1 MWDRAVIKFFL
12 GPPIFVNFN
21 FVCNCIFYHF
31 PFFGTMNF
39 FFFLILET
47 VNFDHKITV
56 FLNLKRIVYFYCK
69 NSLSS
74 TMKII
79 ISFSRN
85 SIIRLP
91 NFLAGSFRK
100 GKPLKLRK
108 FPIIFVHEIDNASND
123 MAKKQLTLIIFH
135 DNNSPLRDSSRFH
148 RISC

>member
-56 FLNLKRIVYFYCK
+56 FLNLKRIVYFLQKFPLFNYENYNFILSK
-69 NSLSS
+69 LNYSLTQFSCRFLS
-74 TMKII
+74 T
-79 ISFSRN
+79 
-85 SIIRLP
+85 
-91 NFLAGSFRK
+91 

-135 DNNSPLRDSSRFH
+135 DNNSSLRDSSRFH